1 MFNQQEYIN
10 NFIRD
15 NYKTIK
21 VRIRND
27 DKLVINKINSVDNV
41 NKYIYN
47 LILKDI
53 RENKK
58 YHFID
63 NDVFIDFPLSKN
75 LSDLTEKAEYA
86 DAINDYELY
95 KDAIKEINIQAKKE
109 RKEKI
114 LTESKLKKIV
124 FRYSDS
130 YFGLKD

>member
-27 DKLVINKINSVDNV
+27 DKLVINKINSVSNV

-63 NDVFIDFPLSKN
+63 NDIFIDFSLSKDMN
-75 LSDLTEKAEYA
+75 DLLLQAEYA
-86 DAINDYELY
+86 DEINDYNLY
-95 KDAIKEINIQAKKE
+95 KETVNKINVLGKKEKREKAIKDSEF
-109 RKEKI
+109 
-114 LTESKLKKIV
+114 KKITS
-124 FRYSDS
+124 RYRNS
-130 YFGLKD
+130 YLEIKD